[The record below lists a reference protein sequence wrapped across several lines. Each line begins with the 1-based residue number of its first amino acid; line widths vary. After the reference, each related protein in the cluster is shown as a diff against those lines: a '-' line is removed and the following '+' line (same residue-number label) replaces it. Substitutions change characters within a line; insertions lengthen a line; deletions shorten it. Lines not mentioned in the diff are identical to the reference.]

1 MKKPEE
7 YKCHEIMLKYS
18 NSHSHEDF
26 QCGSEI
32 IFKHEDLEKIF
43 NDCGFTSYRST
54 GHSAVHYHKDGVSTN
69 ERFWDLSKM

>member
-69 ERFWDLSKM
+69 ERFWHLSKM